1 MLKPEKMAKVM
12 IAGHK
17 KDLSKVIDTLHQKK
31 VLHIVEHKRGRLDI
45 GNPLREGE
53 EISFLLLQ
61 IRGLISMLGIK
72 RMAPKKELKFL
83 NVRETKKD
91 ITKLFAVV
99 QKRVDEL
106 AKIKTIL
113 DGKKKQITTLEKLSF
128 YKGNLEALREIKSLA
143 FFIGEVKDSAALE
156 QEINNITAVHHL
168 ETNKGKSKDFLILAA
183 EKTAENKISSILP
196 KFSFRPEPL
205 DTIAEFKGMP
215 EDILIRTRPEFE
227 KLQKR
232 HESIE
237 AFLNTLRSRL
247 SSSLPLQENYLTKL
261 TEKTEAP
268 LRMAV
273 TQNTFLVSG
282 WLPQKN
288 KDDTIKALNAA
299 TKGRIAIEDASFD
312 EHERVPVKLNNPALI
327 RPFEFF
333 LDLYALP
340 NHHEIDPTVFIF
352 LGFPIFFGM
361 MLGDIGYGLVSLTL
375 FLVLMKLI
383 PQMKSLLKVMI
394 LSALSTIVFG
404 FVFGEF
410 FGAEELFG
418 HEIPYLIHRTHDI
431 QTMLVISVLIGVLHI
446 VIGLLIGFYN
456 ELHHHGLLKA
466 INAKLGWIVLLAG
479 AGILLN
485 ELAFK
490 AIMIPN
496 AMVIGGALASLSIV
510 MLFLGE
516 GVRGMVE
523 LPGIFGNILSYARL
537 MALGVAS
544 AGLAAVIN
552 DISMPMFR
560 GGIIGIIA
568 GTIILLLGHLINF
581 VLGLIGPFLHSLR
594 LQYVEFFTKFYEGG
608 GTRYVPFGTK

>member
-1 MLKPEKMAKVM
+1 MLKPEKMIKVV

-31 VLHIVEHKRGRLDI
+31 
-45 GNPLREGE
+45 
-53 EISFLLLQ
+53 
-61 IRGLISMLGIK
+61 
-72 RMAPKKELKFL
+72 ELKFL
-83 NVRETKKD
+83 NVKETKKD

-106 AKIKTIL
+106 AKIKTML
-113 DGKKKQITTLEKLSF
+113 DSKKKQITILEKLSF

-156 QEINNITAVHHL
+156 QEINNITAGYHL

-237 AFLNTLRSRL
+237 ASLNTLRSRL

-299 TKGRIAIEDASFD
+299 TKGRIAIEHASFD

-352 LGFPIFFGM
+352 LGFPIFRSEERREGER
-361 MLGDIGYGLVSLTL
+361 GD
-375 FLVLMKLI
+375 
-383 PQMKSLLKVMI
+383 
-394 LSALSTIVFG
+394 
-404 FVFGEF
+404 
-410 FGAEELFG
+410 
-418 HEIPYLIHRTHDI
+418 
-431 QTMLVISVLIGVLHI
+431 
-446 VIGLLIGFYN
+446 
-456 ELHHHGLLKA
+456 
-466 INAKLGWIVLLAG
+466 
-479 AGILLN
+479 
-485 ELAFK
+485 
-490 AIMIPN
+490 
-496 AMVIGGALASLSIV
+496 
-510 MLFLGE
+510 
-516 GVRGMVE
+516 
-523 LPGIFGNILSYARL
+523 
-537 MALGVAS
+537 
-544 AGLAAVIN
+544 
-552 DISMPMFR
+552 
-560 GGIIGIIA
+560 
-568 GTIILLLGHLINF
+568 
-581 VLGLIGPFLHSLR
+581 
-594 LQYVEFFTKFYEGG
+594 
-608 GTRYVPFGTK
+608 